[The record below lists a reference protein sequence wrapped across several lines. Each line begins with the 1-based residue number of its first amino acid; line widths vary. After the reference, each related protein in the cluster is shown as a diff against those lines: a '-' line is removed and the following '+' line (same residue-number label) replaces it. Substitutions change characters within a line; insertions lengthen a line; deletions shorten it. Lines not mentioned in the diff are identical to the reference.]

1 MGSQTACRKCPKGTW
16 SEQRGAGS
24 DSTCVAC
31 APGKYQPA
39 DGQANHTSCLS
50 CSPGSYS
57 TVPGT
62 SACSLCPAGT
72 WSGEFD
78 ATTCNVCPEGKWT
91 FYAGARRQGDCTPC
105 AGTGCMRDASARI
118 TVEITNLAMSVLSV
132 EEQTELSA
140 AYARDI
146 ASTCGVNDLSVV
158 DTHGKNTSVGI
169 GEDGIVEA
177 FVLSIGDGFSA
188 NTLAARL
195 YSSDFR
201 GLLEDTT
208 GHVLGSGAG
217 QISVGAVTFKPEAFV
232 PPMPTTTTKFVAPTA
247 TSTATSTVSSTVTST
262 TTLSRLQTGFE
273 LSRTTPVSEVDVA
286 TEAVSTSMS
295 TGTGAGM
302 MQTTGDPSG
311 PAWWLFVV
319 SGVAVGAAAA
329 VVMLIFQRARKGAD
343 ELPLHV

>member
-1 MGSQTACRKCPKGTW
+1 MGGTWSDQVRAVSASTCTDCSVGKWGIALGAEGASQCIDCSPGTWNDQTGAGSQAACRKCPKGTW
-16 SEQRGAGS
+16 SDSRGAGS

-39 DGQANHTSCLS
+39 DGQANQTSCLP

-72 WSGEFD
+72 WSGDFD
-78 ATTCNVCPEGKWT
+78 ATACNVCPEGKWT

-105 AGTGCMRDASARI
+105 TGTGCLRDASARVN
-118 TVEITNLAMSVLSV
+118 VEITNLALSVLSA
-132 EEQTELSA
+132 EEQTELST

-158 DTHGKNTSVGI
+158 DTHGKNASVGI
-169 GEDGIVEA
+169 GEDGTVSA

-188 NTLAARL
+188 NTLASRL
-195 YSSDFR
+195 YSSAFR

-208 GHVLGSGAG
+208 LAVGGQAMGSGSG

-232 PPMPTTTTKFVAPTA
+232 PPIPTTTTKFVPPTATSTSTA
-247 TSTATSTVSSTVTST
+247 TSTATSTTVSP
-262 TTLSRLQTGFE
+262 TL
-273 LSRTTPVSEVDVA
+273 VSEV
-286 TEAVSTSMS
+286 
-295 TGTGAGM
+295 
-302 MQTTGDPSG
+302 
-311 PAWWLFVV
+311 VV
-319 SGVAVGAAAA
+319 T
-329 VVMLIFQRARKGAD
+329 
-343 ELPLHV
+343 